1 MTTHSRMAAAGQAR
15 ALVAAAIALVLCVA
29 PPALAQQE
37 EDLTQGHKDMRQ
49 AYDRARERI
58 DELDFAAGVRE
69 LQSIIEPRRAA
80 RAADLSLEEMK
91 ILTAA
96 YDLRARAEINLGNP
110 KAAEADFESLL
121 RLDPNYAIDRQTL
134 SPKVVDLFDKVRQR
148 MVGILKLTVD
158 PPNARVRVDGEI
170 VDSRALEG
178 IGLLTGSHEV
188 RVEMDG
194 YDGSVE
200 TLAATGGTRLDRV
213 VKLRPNRRALEFI
226 TAPAGVRISVDGKET
241 GATAGPA
248 TPDVQ
253 ALAEQYKFDP
263 AAASAPFPVP
273 PVAPGMHT
281 VTFERDCYETQ
292 TLTVKVDLDLD
303 ANRALR
309 FAPVALREA
318 KTQMQIASV
327 PAGAEVQ
334 VDGSRLGLTPL
345 TVNTLCGGERDITV
359 VKQDVGRW
367 TERVRLTPGVVNT
380 LNVRLRPTLLYAG
393 TFRLDE
399 WGRVVWSD
407 EDKPLL
413 DALGRGLK
421 TLNLVRNPQVQES
434 LRDAI
439 IKWMIADPRAPR
451 AGTLLPPEILKDASE
466 RTGAD
471 LVLVGLTIAGDPDHA
486 WTMGLYS
493 TLHPAPDMVRLRTDN
508 DDGVRDLV
516 ARLDTLPPETGT
528 WWGVGLADTTLPPG
542 GPLVVRVLPGS
553 PAAKAGLK
561 AGDRVQVVG
570 TRKVASTREALQAME
585 SDSTHAG
592 GVRSPVILTV
602 DGGDGARTVR
612 VAPGEAPALISA
624 GAASLLYNRAL
635 EEFRLRARA
644 AGDDVS
650 RGVAYLNVGIAL
662 MHFRAYER
670 ALSEGFR
677 RADLPAGSGIAA
689 GTVQYYR
696 GLCALRRGDPSGAR
710 EAFQAAAGA
719 AGSTLESG
727 DGPSAAAAAN
737 RALAALQ

>member
-1 MTTHSRMAAAGQAR
+1 MRTLRVATLALLALAAP
-15 ALVAAAIALVLCVA
+15 VATPVRLAT
-29 PPALAQQE
+29 PALAQQE
-37 EDLTQGHKDMRQ
+37 EDLTQGHKELRA

-69 LQSIIEPRRAA
+69 LQSIIEPRRTA
-80 RAADLSLEEMK
+80 RAADLSLEELK

-110 KAAEADFESLL
+110 KAAESDFEALL
-121 RLDPNYAIDRQTL
+121 RLDANYAIDRQTL

-148 MVGILKLTVD
+148 MVGILKLTVV
-158 PPNARVRVDGEI
+158 PPDARVRLDGEI
-170 VDSRALEG
+170 LDPRALEG
-178 IGLLTGSHEV
+178 IGLLTGNHEL
-188 RVEMDG
+188 RIEMDG
-194 YDGSVE
+194 YDASVE
-200 TLAATGGTRLDRV
+200 TLAATGGTRIERNV
-213 VKLRPNRRALEFI
+213 RLRPNKRALEFI
-226 TAPAGVRISVDGKET
+226 TVPAGVRVLVDGKEA

-253 ALAEQYKFDP
+253 ALAAQFQFDP
-263 AAASAPFPVP
+263 NAASAAFRVP
-273 PVAPGMHT
+273 PVAPGTHT
-281 VTFERDCYETQ
+281 VSFERDCFETQ
-292 TLTVKVDLDLD
+292 TLSVKVELDPE
-303 ANRALR
+303 ANHALR
-309 FAPVALREA
+309 YAPVVLKEA
-318 KTQMQIASV
+318 KTELQIASV

-334 VDGSRLGLTPL
+334 VDGARLGLTPL

-359 VKQDVGRW
+359 LKQDVGRW
-367 TERVRLTPGVVNT
+367 TERVRLSPGQLNT

-407 EDKPLL
+407 EDKTLL

-421 TLNLVRNPQVQES
+421 TLNQVRNPQMQET

-451 AGTLLPPEILKDASE
+451 GGTLLPPEILKDAAE

-471 LVLVGLTIAGDPDHA
+471 LVLVGLTIAGDPDKA
-486 WTMGLYS
+486 WTLGLYS
-493 TLHPAPDMVRLRTDN
+493 TLHPAPDIVRLRTDSAE
-508 DDGVRDLV
+508 GVRDLV
-516 ARLDTLPPETGT
+516 ARLDALPPETGT

-542 GPLVVRVLPGS
+542 GPLVVRVLSGS
-553 PAAKAGLK
+553 PAAKAGLRP
-561 AGDRVQVVG
+561 GDRLQVVG
-570 TRKVASTREALQAME
+570 TRKVATTRDALQAME

-592 GVRSPVILTV
+592 GVRSPVVLTV
-602 DGGDGARTVR
+602 DAGDGARTVR
-612 VAPGEAPALISA
+612 VAPGDAPALISA
-624 GAASLLYNRAL
+624 GAANLLYNRAL

-677 RADLPAGSGIAA
+677 RADLPPGSGIAA

-710 EAFQAAAGA
+710 EAFQAAANA
-719 AGSTLESG
+719 PGSTLESG
-727 DGPSAAAAAN
+727 DGPSAAAAAT

>member
-1 MTTHSRMAAAGQAR
+1 MKTLSRVIAAVGPALLLGTAFMLPAR
-15 ALVAAAIALVLCVA
+15 LAT
-29 PPALAQQE
+29 PALAQQE

-110 KAAEADFESLL
+110 KAAESDFEALL

-148 MVGILKLTVD
+148 MVGLLKLTVE
-158 PPNARVRVDGEI
+158 PPNARVRLDGEI
-170 VDSRALEG
+170 VEARALEG
-178 IGLLTGSHEV
+178 IGLLTGSHEL

-194 YDGSVE
+194 YDAAIE
-200 TLAATGGTRLDRV
+200 TVSAAGGTKLERT
-213 VKLRPNRRALEFI
+213 VKLRPNRRVVEFI
-226 TAPAGVRISVDGKET
+226 TAPAGVRVTIDGKDL

-253 ALAEQYKFDP
+253 ALAAQYQFDP
-263 AAASAPFPVP
+263 GAASAPFVVP
-273 PVAPGMHT
+273 PIAAGMHT
-281 VTFERDCYETQ
+281 ATFERDCYETQ
-292 TLTVKVDLDLD
+292 TLSVKVELDLE
-303 ANRALR
+303 ANRSLR
-309 FAPVALREA
+309 FAPVVLKES

-334 VDGSRLGLTPL
+334 VDGARLGLTPL
-345 TVNTLCGGERDITV
+345 TVNTLCGGNRDITV

-380 LNVRLRPTLLYAG
+380 LSVRLRPTLLYAG

-421 TLNLVRNPQVQES
+421 TLNLVRLPQVQET

-471 LVLVGLTIAGDPDHA
+471 LVLVGLTIANDPDHA
-486 WTMGLYS
+486 WTLGLYS
-493 TLHPAPDMVRLRTDN
+493 TLHPSPDIVRLRTDN
-508 DDGVRDLV
+508 DDGLRDLV
-516 ARLDTLPPETGT
+516 ARLDTLPPETST

-553 PAAKAGLK
+553 PAAKSGLK
-561 AGDRVQVVG
+561 AGDRIQVVG

-612 VAPGEAPALISA
+612 MAPGDAPALISA
-624 GAASLLYNRAL
+624 GAANLLYNRAL

-644 AGDDVS
+644 AGDDAS

-677 RADLPAGSGIAA
+677 RADLPPGSGIAA

-710 EAFQAAAGA
+710 EAFKAAASA
-719 AGSTLESG
+719 PGSTLESG
-727 DGPSAAAAAN
+727 DGPSAAAAAT

>member
-1 MTTHSRMAAAGQAR
+1 MRPLRAGTFALLALAAALATPVGPAT
-15 ALVAAAIALVLCVA
+15 
-29 PPALAQQE
+29 PALAQQE
-37 EDLTQGHKDMRQ
+37 EDLTQGHKELRA

-69 LQSIIEPRRAA
+69 LQSIIEPRRTA
-80 RAADLSLEEMK
+80 RAADLSLEELK

-110 KAAEADFESLL
+110 KAAESDFEALL
-121 RLDPNYAIDRQTL
+121 RLDANYAIDRQTL

-148 MVGILKLTVD
+148 MVGLLKLTVT
-158 PPNARVRVDGEI
+158 PPNARVRLDGEI
-170 VDSRALEG
+170 LDPRALDA
-178 IGLLTGSHEV
+178 IGLLTGNHEL

-194 YDGSVE
+194 YDTSVE
-200 TLAATGGTRLDRV
+200 TLAATGGTRIERNV
-213 VKLRPNRRALEFI
+213 RLRPNKRALEFI
-226 TAPAGVRISVDGKET
+226 TVPAGVRVLVDGREA

-253 ALAEQYKFDP
+253 ALAAQFQFDP
-263 AAASAPFPVP
+263 SAASAAFPVP

-281 VTFERDCYETQ
+281 VSFERDCYETQ
-292 TLTVKVDLDLD
+292 TLSVKVDLDPE

-309 FAPVALREA
+309 FAPVVLKEA
-318 KTQMQIASV
+318 KTELQIASA
-327 PAGAEVQ
+327 PPGAEVQ
-334 VDGSRLGLTPL
+334 VDGARLGVTPI

-359 VKQDVGRW
+359 LKQDVGRW
-367 TERVRLTPGVVNT
+367 TERVRLSPGQLNT

-407 EDKPLL
+407 EDKALL

-421 TLNLVRNPQVQES
+421 TLNQVRNPQMQES

-451 AGTLLPPEILKDASE
+451 GGTLLPPEILRDAAE

-471 LVLVGLTIAGDPDHA
+471 LVLVGLTIANDPDKA
-486 WTMGLYS
+486 WTLGLYS
-493 TLHPAPDMVRLRTDN
+493 TLHPAPDIVRLRTDSA
-508 DDGVRDLV
+508 DGVRDLV
-516 ARLDTLPPETGT
+516 ARLDTLPPETST
-528 WWGVGLADTTLPPG
+528 WWGIGLADTTLPPG
-542 GPLVVRVLPGS
+542 GPLVVRVLSGS
-553 PAAKAGLK
+553 PAAKAGLRP
-561 AGDRVQVVG
+561 GDRLQVVG
-570 TRKVASTREALQAME
+570 TRKVASTRDALQAME

-592 GVRSPVILTV
+592 GVRSPVVLTV
-602 DGGDGARTVR
+602 DAGDGARTVR
-612 VAPGEAPALISA
+612 VAPGDAPALISA
-624 GAASLLYNRAL
+624 GAANLLYNRAL

-677 RADLPAGSGIAA
+677 RADLPPGSGIAA

-710 EAFQAAAGA
+710 EAFQAAASA
-719 AGSTLESG
+719 PGSTLESG
-727 DGPSAAAAAN
+727 DGPSAAAAAT

>member
-1 MTTHSRMAAAGQAR
+1 MKRPRSPSLALSAFAALLAATILLATPAR
-15 ALVAAAIALVLCVA
+15 
-29 PPALAQQE
+29 AQQE
-37 EDLTQGHKDMRQ
+37 EDLTQGHKDLRQ

-69 LQSIIEPRRAA
+69 LQPIIEPRRAA
-80 RAADLSLEEMK
+80 RAADLSLEELK

-110 KAAEADFESLL
+110 RAAESDFDALL

-134 SPKVVDLFDKVRQR
+134 SPKVVDLFDKVRLR
-148 MVGILKLTVD
+148 MVGILKLTIA
-158 PPNARVRVDGEI
+158 PPNARVRLDGEI
-170 VDSRALEG
+170 LDPRLLEG
-178 IGLLTGSHEV
+178 IGLLTGNHEL

-194 YDGSVE
+194 YDVSVE
-200 TLAATGGTRLDRV
+200 TLAATGGTRIERTV
-213 VKLRPNRRALEFI
+213 RLRPNKRALEFI
-226 TAPAGVRISVDGKET
+226 TVPAGVRVLVDGRDA
-241 GATAGPA
+241 GSTAGPA

-253 ALAEQYKFDP
+253 ALAAQFQFDP
-263 AAASAPFPVP
+263 AAASAAFPVP

-281 VTFERDCYETQ
+281 VSFERDCYETQ
-292 TLTVKVDLDLD
+292 TLSVKVELDVE

-309 FAPVALREA
+309 FAPVILKEA
-318 KTQMQIASV
+318 KTELQIASV

-334 VDGSRLGLTPL
+334 VDGARLGLTPL

-359 VKQDVGRW
+359 LKQDIGRW
-367 TERVRLTPGVVNT
+367 TERVRLSPGQLNT

-407 EDKPLL
+407 EDKTLL

-421 TLNLVRNPQVQES
+421 TLNQVRNPPMQEA

-439 IKWMIADPRAPR
+439 IRWMIADPRAPR
-451 AGTLLPPEILKDASE
+451 GGTLLPPEILKDAAE

-471 LVLVGLTIAGDPDHA
+471 LVLVGLTIANDPDHA
-486 WTMGLYS
+486 WTLGLYS
-493 TLHPAPDMVRLRTDN
+493 TLHPAPDVVRLRTDN
-508 DDGVRDLV
+508 ADGVRDLV
-516 ARLDTLPPETGT
+516 ARLDALPPETST

-542 GPLVVRVLPGS
+542 GPLVVRVLSGS
-553 PAAKAGLK
+553 PAAKAGLRP
-561 AGDRVQVVG
+561 GDRVQVVG
-570 TRKVASTREALQAME
+570 TRKVASTRDALQTME
-585 SDSTHAG
+585 SESTHAG
-592 GVRSPVILTV
+592 GVRSPVVLTV
-602 DGGDGARTVR
+602 DAGDGARTVR
-612 VAPGEAPALISA
+612 MSPGDAPALLAA
-624 GAASLLYNRAL
+624 GAANLLYNRAL

-644 AGDDVS
+644 AGDDAS

-677 RADLPAGSGIAA
+677 RADLPPGSGISA

-696 GLCALRRGDPSGAR
+696 GLCALRRGDPTGAR
-710 EAFQAAAGA
+710 QAFQAAAGA

-727 DGPSAAAAAN
+727 DGPSAAAAAT